1 MENGVQFGDLI
12 RFVDFPYVARVTRVN
27 VASLAAL
34 ASAPA
39 SPSGSDIIATE
50 LTNDTTLRWKS
61 NPEPDIA
68 GYEVVWRDTTASLW
82 QHSVRVGNRTSF
94 TLHLSKDNFFFGVRA
109 VDKQGNRRP
118 VSFPSPFFG

>member
-1 MENGVQFGDLI
+1 M
-12 RFVDFPYVARVTRVN
+12 DFPYVTRVN

-39 SPSGSDIIATE
+39 SPSGSEIIATE
-50 LTNDTTLRWKS
+50 FTNDT
-61 NPEPDIA
+61 P
-68 GYEVVWRDTTASLW
+68 LW

-109 VDKQGNRRP
+109 VDKQVNRSP